1 MNLEPFKKLAESLS
15 PVPVTVSGF
24 AADGSRWF
32 DADSAQ
38 TPPKELSKWLE
49 HFVQGRGVS
58 ERGLSHRMG
67 RSLTYVFPIRTEHSK
82 ELGGLLVMM
91 AQGALY
97 QLPPYEVVLDKLEP
111 MLALLSREI
120 SSAGK
125 NAAGQAVAA
134 SVVATP
140 SAAEAEPARDA
151 PTMLL
156 NAAPLAAIIPKPE
169 TPAELPAAR
178 TDEQPLDALLATA
191 QRDTECDIVVL
202 FAPERGLTR
211 FRSTGR
217 FTTTDTVLIRNI
229 VGSHLANAVRS
240 RPVPLTVNKMRDQRS
255 GKMVP
260 YRFICASLR
269 QGPKQIGTVVCV
281 RRQEDEAFK
290 GSHAAALEALLG
302 SLTQQVVSHT
312 DDTTGLLTRAA
323 FELEAQR
330 LLAVDENVSHC
341 VVHLDVDRLHVVND
355 LFGFEVGNAVLR
367 NIGTAIRN
375 QSMANGGVACRLGGD
390 EFAVLLINCRSDVA
404 QTWAT
409 KLRANLAAMQMPA
422 ACSGLE
428 VTSSVGVAE
437 SERGARVEHTLS
449 AAESATKAAKDR
461 GRNRIELFASNDA
474 SLMQRHED
482 VAIFRKLVD
491 ALKAGEFQLYAQ
503 PIVSLVEAD
512 PAPRYEILLRMLGQD
527 GRVLAPRKFMSAA
540 TRYQLLPQLDRWVL
554 AHTLD
559 TLHPHV
565 EALQAMRA
573 SFSVNLSGPTIAER
587 SFSDVVRKAL
597 KSYSVPS
604 SLVTFEI
611 TESAAIR
618 SLPIATEFINDL
630 CEIGCRF
637 SLDDFGTGVS
647 SLAYLKQLKVST
659 LKIDGSFIR
668 DLNANTQSQ
677 TMVRAIL
684 DIARELGMET
694 VAEFVE
700 TVELAARVAAMGVT
714 YAQGYAFGVPQ
725 PLEDVLGDL
734 LRRNNEMQD
743 FWYAG
748 QAKAGDHCP
757 VQTGLSL
764 QSILAKR
771 A

>member
-1 MNLEPFKKLAESLS
+1 MHPNDVDLLPFKKLAETLS

-24 AADGSRWF
+24 AVDGSRWF
-32 DADSAQ
+32 DAEPQ
-38 TPPKELSKWLE
+38 RPPPRELPQWLS
-49 HFVQGRGVS
+49 HFKDGNGRNDPGM
-58 ERGLSHRMG
+58 SHRMG
-67 RSLTYVFPIRTEHSK
+67 RSLTYVFPLRTLHSK
-82 ELGGLLVMM
+82 ELIGVLVLV

-97 QLPPYEVVLDKLEP
+97 QLPPYEVVREKLEP
-111 MLALLSREI
+111 MLDLLAREL
-120 SSAGK
+120 SAP
-125 NAAGQAVAA
+125 AAP
-134 SVVATP
+134 T
-140 SAAEAEPARDA
+140 AEREPPRDA
-151 PTMLL
+151 QTMLL
-156 NAAPLAAIIPKPE
+156 HAHGLTQTARVEPNADAAALR
-169 TPAELPAAR
+169 AE
-178 TDEQPLDALLATA
+178 DQPLDALLATA
-191 QRDTECDIVVL
+191 QRDTDCDIVVL

-217 FTTTDTVLIRNI
+217 FTTTDSVLIRNI
-229 VGSHLANAVRS
+229 VGSHLANAVRN

-269 QGPKQIGTVVCV
+269 QGPKSIGTVVCV
-281 RRQEDEAFK
+281 RRQDDEPFT
-290 GSHAAALEALLG
+290 GSHAAALEALMNP
-302 SLTQQVVSHT
+302 LTQQVVSHT

-330 LLAVDENVSHC
+330 LLAVDENVPHC
-341 VVHLDVDRLHVVND
+341 IVHLDVDRLHVVND

-367 NIGTAIRN
+367 NMGTAIRT
-375 QSMANGGVACRLGGD
+375 QSMANGGVACRLCGD
-390 EFAVLLINCRSDVA
+390 EFAVLLINCTAEVA
-404 QTWAT
+404 HTWAK
-409 KLRANLAAMQMPA
+409 KLRASLAAMQMPA

-461 GRNRIELFASNDA
+461 GRDRIELFASTDA

-540 TRYQLLPQLDRWVL
+540 TRYQLLPQLDRWVV

-565 EALQAMRA
+565 AALTAMGA

-597 KSYSVPS
+597 KSYGVPS
-604 SLVTFEI
+604 SLISFEL

-618 SLPIATEFINDL
+618 SLPVATEFINEL
-630 CEIGCRF
+630 REIGCKF

-647 SLAYLKQLKVST
+647 SLAYLKTLNVST

-668 DLNANTQSQ
+668 DLNANSQSQ

-684 DIARELGMET
+684 DIARELKMET

-714 YAQGYAFGVPQ
+714 YAQGYAFGVPR

-734 LRRNNEMQD
+734 LERRDGLQD

-748 QAKAGDHCP
+748 QPKAGEHA
-757 VQTGLSL
+757 VL
-764 QSILAKR
+764 QSSVSLKSIVALSA
-771 A
+771 

>member
-1 MNLEPFKKLAESLS
+1 MDLLPFKKLAEHLS
-15 PVPVTVSGF
+15 PVPVAVSAF
-24 AADGSRWF
+24 AIDGTRWF
-32 DADSAQ
+32 GPDSNIA
-38 TPPKELSKWLE
+38 PPKELAQWATRFDAPDASAE
-49 HFVQGRGVS
+49 N
-58 ERGLSHRMG
+58 GLSHRMG
-67 RSLTYVFPIRTEHSK
+67 RTLSYVFPLRKAHSR
-82 ELGGLLVMM
+82 ELMGVLVLV
-91 AQGALY
+91 AKGVLY
-97 QLPPYEVVLDKLEP
+97 QLPPCELVRDKLEP
-111 MLALLSREI
+111 MFDLLTRELC
-120 SSAGK
+120 SSGK
-125 NAAGQAVAA
+125 PAAPAVA
-134 SVVATP
+134 P
-140 SAAEAEPARDA
+140 EPADADGARDGQ
-151 PTMLL
+151 TMLL
-156 NAAPLAAIIPKPE
+156 QAGGT
-169 TPAELPAAR
+169 TPAPGTGDAEAMRA
-178 TDEQPLDALLATA
+178 DEQPLDALLATA
-191 QRDTECDIVVL
+191 QRDTDSSIVVL

-217 FTTTDTVLIRNI
+217 FTTTDSVLIRNI
-229 VGSHLANAVRS
+229 VGSHLTNAVRT

-255 GKMVP
+255 GRMVP

-281 RRQEDEAFK
+281 RRQDDDAFT
-290 GSHAAALEALLG
+290 GAHAAALEALLPL
-302 SLTQQVVSHT
+302 LTQQVVTHT

-330 LLAVDENVSHC
+330 LLAPDPQNPHSI
-341 VVHLDVDRLHVVND
+341 VHIDVDRLHVVND

-390 EFAVLLINCRSDVA
+390 EFAVLLVNCRA
-404 QTWAT
+404 ETAHTWA
-409 KLRANLAAMQMPA
+409 KALRSNLAAMQMPA

-428 VTSSVGVAE
+428 VTTSVGVAE
-437 SERGARVEHTLS
+437 SERGARVESTLS

-461 GRNRIELFASNDA
+461 GRDRIELFASTDA

-512 PAPRYEILLRMLGQD
+512 PAPRFEILLRMLGHD
-527 GRVLAPRKFMSAA
+527 GRILPPRKFMSAA

-554 AHTLD
+554 SQTLN

-565 EALQAMRA
+565 EALRDMRA

-597 KSYSVPS
+597 SSYEVPS
-604 SLVTFEI
+604 SLISFEI

-618 SLPIATEFINDL
+618 SMEVATAFINELSDM
-630 CEIGCRF
+630 GCKF
-637 SLDDFGTGVS
+637 SLDDFGTGIS
-647 SLAYLKQLKVST
+647 SLAYLKSLKVST

-677 TMVRAIL
+677 AMVRAIL
-684 DIARELGMET
+684 EIARELGMET

-700 TVELAARVAAMGVT
+700 TVELAARVASMGVT
-714 YAQGYAFGVPQ
+714 YAQGYAFGMPR

-734 LRRNNEMQD
+734 LARRSGDLQD

-748 QAKAGDHCP
+748 QAKEIDPISASSSISLKRP
-757 VQTGLSL
+757 VSM
-764 QSILAKR
+764 SA
-771 A
+771 